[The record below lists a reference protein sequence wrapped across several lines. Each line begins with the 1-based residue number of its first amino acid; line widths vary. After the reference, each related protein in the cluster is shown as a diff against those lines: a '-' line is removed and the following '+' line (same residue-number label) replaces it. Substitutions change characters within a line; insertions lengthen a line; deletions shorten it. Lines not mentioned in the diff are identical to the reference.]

1 MSGKC
6 LILAC
11 GALAAEVVALRKQL
25 GLGEGETELQCLPAE
40 FHNTP
45 SKIAPR
51 VDEILTERRGE
62 FEQVLVGYGE
72 CGTGGALDAVL
83 AKHDA
88 VRLPH
93 AHCYEF
99 YAGSARFAAITD
111 AEIGSFFLTDYL
123 VRNFDRLVIGGL
135 GLDRFPHLRDSYF
148 ANYRDL
154 VYLAQTES
162 PALQEQA
169 KAAAEKLGL
178 NYVYHRVG
186 YGDLSP
192 FLAKAGGKDVAAHV

>member
-148 ANYRDL
+148 GNYRDL